1 MISLYFGLPGCGK
14 TTLLSSMAV
23 KYISRGYT
31 VYGNIDLAVK
41 GYIRIDN
48 ECVGRYDLH
57 NCIIL
62 IDEGTTKATLSF
74 LPSSGTDL
82 TSGSVSSL
90 TACTMSTRVRLP
102 ACGSQ
107 GITVSRMALLS
118 PTRRSRTARSSGRS
132 CRDIASPG
140 FCSASLAAG
149 FTVRSI
155 TGTLTAGS
163 ALPFPRCRHVTS
175 PGTAKKDSGTHGAP
189 DRRAVRFFFGVRVCS
204 GSSFFILMLCL

>member
-62 IDEGTTKATLSF
+62 IDEGTLFADSRDFKNRSADMVQKITFFLLHRHYKTDIIIFTQQWDGLDKRIRVITDRVYYVYKGSF
-74 LPSSGTDL
+74 TG
-82 TSGSVSSL
+82 
-90 TACTMSTRVRLP
+90 MWFTRYYRVP
-102 ACGSQ
+102 Y
-107 GITVSRMALLS
+107 GIII
-118 PTRRSRTARSSGRS
+118 P
-132 CRDIASPG
+132 D
-140 FCSASLAAG
+140 
-149 FTVRSI
+149 
-155 TGTLTAGS
+155 
-163 ALPFPRCRHVTS
+163 
-175 PGTAKKDSGTHGAP
+175 AKKSDSEKLGEIVQGYCKPRFLQKAEQKFDKRGYKVEKTFYRIDNTAEHYLSLLNRY
-189 DRRAVRFFFGVRVCS
+189 RRE
-204 GSSFFILMLCL
+204 

>member
-62 IDEGTTKATLSF
+62 IDEGTLFADSRDFKNRSADMVQKISF
-74 LPSSGTDL
+74 FLLHRHYKSDIIIFTQQWDGLDKRIRVITDRVYYVYKGAFTGMWFTRYYRVPYGIIIPDPKKSDSEKLGEIVQGYCKPRFLQRVFGGWLYRPKYYRYFDSWERPPLP
-82 TSGSVSSL
+82 
-90 TACTMSTRVRLP
+90 P
-102 ACGSQ
+102 
-107 GITVSRMALLS
+107 LLS
-118 PTRRSRTARSSGRS
+118 RYKPWDG
-132 CRDIASPG
+132 G
-140 FCSASLAAG
+140 KG
-149 FTVRSI
+149 
-155 TGTLTAGS
+155 
-163 ALPFPRCRHVTS
+163 
-175 PGTAKKDSGTHGAP
+175 
-189 DRRAVRFFFGVRVCS
+189 
-204 GSSFFILMLCL
+204 

>member
-62 IDEGTTKATLSF
+62 IDEGTLFADSRDFKNRSADMVQKISF
-74 LPSSGTDL
+74 FLLHRQYPSTEPL
-82 TSGSVSSL
+82 
-90 TACTMSTRVRLP
+90 
-102 ACGSQ
+102 
-107 GITVSRMALLS
+107 
-118 PTRRSRTARSSGRS
+118 
-132 CRDIASPG
+132 
-140 FCSASLAAG
+140 
-149 FTVRSI
+149 
-155 TGTLTAGS
+155 
-163 ALPFPRCRHVTS
+163 ALPV
-175 PGTAKKDSGTHGAP
+175 
-189 DRRAVRFFFGVRVCS
+189 V
-204 GSSFFILMLCL
+204 FFIQKAGRLG